1 MKALRLLTLACAVT
15 WSAPVQGA
23 AGRVAF
29 GPHDVRSVF
38 YVAKSQNQNQV
49 HYGVHLDGAC
59 RPVGKR
65 PVFAYWRRLRDGRRV
80 DGPLEGAGLRVYGA
94 SDDQTVT
101 TSKEGG
107 RVSMYVKA
115 LKQVRIDIATKKGAE
130 GCEATATTTIQ
141 GQPAKLSHAYLQL
154 GLLALRVKY
163 VDVVGH
169 RLADG
174 KRVSQRFD

>member
-1 MKALRLLTLACAVT
+1 MT

-38 YVAKSQNQNQV
+38 YVKKSQNENQV
-49 HYGVHLDGAC
+49 HYGVHLDAAC

-65 PVFAYWRRLRDGRRV
+65 PVFAYWRRLREGGRV
-80 DGPLEGAGLRVYGA
+80 DAPLEGAGVRVYGA
-94 SDDQTVT
+94 SDEQTVT

-115 LKQVRIDIATKKGAE
+115 LKKVRIEITAKKGAD
-130 GCEATATTTIQ
+130 GCQATATTTIK
-141 GQPAKLSHAYLQL
+141 GQPAELSYAYLQL
-154 GLLALRVKY
+154 GAFALRVKY

-174 KRVSQRFD
+174 KRLSQRFD